1 MSKKNNEWD
10 FDMNKRKFVLKK
22 RRLFKNK
29 KLNFSKGFLACD
41 FFLAVFKKI

>member
-10 FDMNKRKFVLKK
+10 FDMNKRK
-22 RRLFKNK
+22 LFKNK

-41 FFLAVFKKI
+41 FLLIFHKKI

>member
-1 MSKKNNEWD
+1 MSKKNSEWD
-10 FDMNKRKFVLKK
+10 FDMYKRKFVLKK

-41 FFLAVFKKI
+41 FLLIFHKKI